1 MTEREKLLYTKGFID
16 KLADGVN
23 PLTDERIPEGDL
35 LNNIRI
41 SRCMFYVSEILRKLV
56 CGETFEGLKVKTT
69 AAKKFRLSF
78 HRKNGKASSYRKNRF
93 PQPNSADGCTRR
105 QTTTVCAG

>member
-23 PLTDERIPEGDL
+23 PLTDERIPEVDL

-41 SRCMFYVSEILRKLV
+41 SRCMFYV
-56 CGETFEGLKVKTT
+56 
-69 AAKKFRLSF
+69 
-78 HRKNGKASSYRKNRF
+78 
-93 PQPNSADGCTRR
+93 
-105 QTTTVCAG
+105 